1 MAKIEWND
9 SLSVGV
15 ELIDEQHKMLIQKLK
30 DLSDA
35 LKERKEYNKIIQ
47 TLDFMIDYTD
57 FHFTAEENLMA
68 KHDYPGLEDQK
79 KQHEEFKQTLNHILE
94 DFKEEGPTKSLATS
108 INTFLLNWLIGHI
121 KGTDV
126 KIGKFFAEKGI
137 VDLKSDQ

>member
-1 MAKIEWND
+1 MAQIEWNN

-79 KQHEEFKQTLNHILE
+79 KQHEEFKQTLNNILE
-94 DFKEEGPTKSLATS
+94 DFKEEGPTNSLATS
-108 INTFLLNWLIGHI
+108 INTFLINWLISHI